1 MYEARLLP
9 VYGYCSITGV
19 KDLSFLKLILVK
31 FVVRQHL
38 ILYMPHNY
46 TAKCM
51 MLPLIFVNKYCK
63 Q

>member
-1 MYEARLLP
+1 MYEERLPP
-9 VYGYCSITGV
+9 VYGYCFITGV
-19 KDLSFLKLILVK
+19 KVFLKLILIK
-31 FVVRQHL
+31 FVVRQHF
-38 ILYMPHNY
+38 ILYIPHNY